1 MIDRLRRVG
10 YVVAILLVGGFA
22 AVHLA
27 GDNGIPAL
35 MVKRKQIRDLEERNR
50 TIELQNDELR
60 KENEDLRSNPDAQRR
75 IVREDLGYL
84 MDDEEGF
91 RTEGGADKPV
101 APPKDDTAKP

>member
-1 MIDRLRRVG
+1 M
-10 YVVAILLVGGFA
+10 
-22 AVHLA
+22 HLA

-35 MVKRKQIRDLEERNR
+35 MVKRKQIRELEERNR
-50 TIELQNDELR
+50 AIEQQNEALR

-84 MDDEEGF
+84 MDGEEGF

-101 APPKDDTAKP
+101 EPPKEDVAKP